1 MYLLA
6 KYLKNPRNPKMTHI
20 KGYMLN
26 KENYT
31 LDESVKFSRNL
42 RNKDLIDHNVVINIF
57 QQRIEKCN
65 VEDMQ
70 NLEYDQM
77 FAYFYQNYQTY
88 FDRMFDAVG
97 LKVQIGHEPVD
108 AEVTEV
114 TAEVAEVTAEVV
126 QVPVHSVVESAD

>member
-1 MYLLA
+1 
-6 KYLKNPRNPKMTHI
+6 
-20 KGYMLN
+20 
-26 KENYT
+26 
-31 LDESVKFSRNL
+31 
-42 RNKDLIDHNVVINIF
+42 
-57 QQRIEKCN
+57 
-65 VEDMQ
+65 
-70 NLEYDQM
+70 M
-77 FAYFYQNYQTY
+77 FAYFYRNYQTY